1 MSQTAANK
9 PIGEQI
15 VDTQRALAGPH
26 PGFRPVHAKGI
37 VCTGTFR
44 ASPDARRVCR
54 AVHLQGQPISTI
66 VRFSNVNGDPAVA
79 DNVPSVRA
87 LSVKFQLPGSAK
99 TADILANSVDGFIAR
114 TPEEFLAWLQLQ
126 LPNPA
131 TPPDAVPKFLQSHPA
146 TQAFV
151 DRLMQRGVPSSYAQ
165 ASYHALHA
173 FRFTN
178 AAGESHFGRYHWS
191 PQAGESF
198 LSQAESA
205 KRTPNFLREE
215 LTQRL
220 LARERVAR
228 EPIVFA
234 LRLQLAASGDPT
246 NDPTA
251 LWPEDRP
258 AVDLGRLEISG
269 ISATG
274 AADERRLVFDP
285 ANLTDGIELSD
296 DPLLRV
302 RSDAYSYSFDKRS
315 AGA

>member
-1 MSQTAANK
+1 MACS
-9 PIGEQI
+9 
-15 VDTQRALAGPH
+15 H

-44 ASPDARRVCR
+44 ASADARRVSR
-54 AVHLQGQPISTI
+54 AVHLQGLPISTI
-66 VRFSNVNGDPAVA
+66 VRFSNVSGDPAVA
-79 DNVPSVRA
+79 DNAANIRA
-87 LSVKFQLPGSAK
+87 LSVKFQLPGGTK
-99 TADILANSVDGFIAR
+99 TADIVANSVDGFIAR

-131 TPPDAVPKFLQSHPA
+131 AQPDAVPKFLQSHPA
-146 TQAFV
+146 SQAFIE
-151 DRLMQRGVPSSYAQ
+151 RLMQRGVPASYAQ

-178 AAGESHFGRYHWS
+178 TAGESKFGQCHWS

-198 LSQAESA
+198 LSQTDSA

-215 LTQRL
+215 LTERL
-220 LARERVAR
+220 QARERVAR
-228 EPIVFA
+228 EPIVFT
-234 LRLQLAASGDPT
+234 LKLQLAANGDPT

-258 AVDLGRLEISG
+258 VVELGRLEISG

-296 DPLLRV
+296 DPLLQV
-302 RSDAYSYSFDKRS
+302 RSAAYSYSFDKRS
-315 AGA
+315 AGV